1 MLGLKMRRMTFF
13 GLALWIIIGFFSPPH
28 AQNDPTAPFNVTGS
42 KYDLN
47 QTMSIN
53 LKKSDIKDVLMM
65 ISELTGLNMMISPNL
80 ADTITANLDDVT
92 VRAAL
97 DAILKPIGYSYFV
110 QENIIIIKTTDN
122 EMIGELETAVIKLK
136 YISSNDLKGPLKS
149 VLTSRGSLQPFSP
162 IVSGSAEGGS
172 GTASII
178 IISDVQENI
187 PRVRKLIQELDTP
200 ILNINIAVRF
210 IESQLDT
217 SQGFGVDW
225 SRTPIQ
231 IGASVD
237 TSTFSLPIN
246 FNNLVVGTLS
256 PAQLVNALKIMQAQ
270 GNSKLLSS
278 PQVTTMD
285 NHQAEV
291 DVVTTVY
298 IEGMT
303 NQSNS
308 QYTSLFGQSST
319 NSNPNFFNL
328 NTVQEKD
335 IGIKLQVIPRS
346 NEGNRVT
353 LIVNAT
359 VEALLGAADSKSDK
373 PRSTKRTVRTQV
385 TVDDGSTVIIGGL
398 ITENVIENI
407 KFVPIL
413 SKIPYL
419 GALFRSTSIEKEQR
433 ELLIF
438 ITPTIIR

>member
-1 MLGLKMRRMTFF
+1 M
-13 GLALWIIIGFFSPPH
+13 
-28 AQNDPTAPFNVTGS
+28 
-42 KYDLN
+42 
-47 QTMSIN
+47 
-53 LKKSDIKDVLMM
+53 
-65 ISELTGLNMMISPNL
+65 
-80 ADTITANLDDVT
+80 
-92 VRAAL
+92 
-97 DAILKPIGYSYFV
+97 
-110 QENIIIIKTTDN
+110 
-122 EMIGELETAVIKLK
+122 
-136 YISSNDLKGPLKS
+136 
-149 VLTSRGSLQPFSP
+149 
-162 IVSGSAEGGS
+162 
-172 GTASII
+172 
-178 IISDVQENI
+178 
-187 PRVRKLIQELDTP
+187 
-200 ILNINIAVRF
+200 NINIAVRF

>member
-1 MLGLKMRRMTFF
+1 
-13 GLALWIIIGFFSPPH
+13 
-28 AQNDPTAPFNVTGS
+28 
-42 KYDLN
+42 
-47 QTMSIN
+47 
-53 LKKSDIKDVLMM
+53 
-65 ISELTGLNMMISPNL
+65 
-80 ADTITANLDDVT
+80 
-92 VRAAL
+92 
-97 DAILKPIGYSYFV
+97 
-110 QENIIIIKTTDN
+110 
-122 EMIGELETAVIKLK
+122 
-136 YISSNDLKGPLKS
+136 
-149 VLTSRGSLQPFSP
+149 
-162 IVSGSAEGGS
+162 
-172 GTASII
+172 
-178 IISDVQENI
+178 
-187 PRVRKLIQELDTP
+187 
-200 ILNINIAVRF
+200 
-210 IESQLDT
+210 
-217 SQGFGVDW
+217 
-225 SRTPIQ
+225 
-231 IGASVD
+231 
-237 TSTFSLPIN
+237 
-246 FNNLVVGTLS
+246 
-256 PAQLVNALKIMQAQ
+256 
-270 GNSKLLSS
+270 
-278 PQVTTMD
+278 
-285 NHQAEV
+285 V